1 MQVRSHSSSQCLY
14 GFRLI
19 IDFNIVLLKSLGTE
33 KCLNEIKPV
42 KLKAF
47 IRLLKRKIDVAEPF
61 NAGNRIRNRTIPQ
74 EIIII
79 QALIDHDAFQ
89 VLVVLP
95 QRRKEY
101 PILSVRRI
109 QRKAAAA
116 NDDLPV

>member
-1 MQVRSHSSSQCLY
+1 MISDLREYTGDCKSELFFFGKQPGSLSIMQVRSHSSSQCLY

-74 EIIII
+74 
-79 QALIDHDAFQ
+79 
-89 VLVVLP
+89 
-95 QRRKEY
+95 
-101 PILSVRRI
+101 
-109 QRKAAAA
+109 
-116 NDDLPV
+116 